1 MTVVERDVI
10 LTHSGRYVRPLAL
23 DPEDV
28 DVVDIAHALSH
39 QCRFSGHV
47 RQFYSV
53 GEHSC
58 RVCDLVAELGG
69 GSYLELW
76 ALLHDASEAYLVDLP
91 RPVKHASVLG
101 HEYIR
106 AEKLAMEAIC
116 VAVGLEPLE
125 PDVVHHADQVLLATE
140 RRDLMPSKGDWR
152 TWLKGIEPLEE
163 EIVPW
168 TPSVAKTGFMR
179 RYVTLVTRLGWL

>member
-1 MTVVERDVI
+1 MTAITRDVI

-53 GEHSC
+53 AEHSC
-58 RVCDLVAELGG
+58 RVCDLVGELA
-69 GSYLELW
+69 SEPYLELW
-76 ALLHDASEAYLVDLP
+76 ALMHDASEAYLVDLP
-91 RPVKHASVLG
+91 RPVKHTSVLG

-106 AEKLAMEAIC
+106 AERLAMEAIC
-116 VAVGLEPLE
+116 VAVGLDGYEPE
-125 PDVVHHADQVLLATE
+125 VVSHADRVLLATE
-140 RRDLMPSKGDWR
+140 RRDLMPVKGDWR
-152 TWLKGIEPLEE
+152 AWLNGVEPLED
-163 EIVPW
+163 EIEPW
-168 TPSVAKTGFMR
+168 AASVAKTGFMR
-179 RYVTLVTRLGWL
+179 RYVTLATRLGRL